1 MRQTLNERTVQ
12 IIKLMATYIVIVTL
26 PRNSYEE
33 AYAHIVDE

>member
-1 MRQTLNERTVQ
+1 MRQTLNKRTVQ

-33 AYAHIVDE
+33 AYARIVDE